1 MGFLGGL
8 FEKKNCDVCG
18 NKIGLLGNRKLEDCN
33 LCKDCAAKLSPWFS
47 ERRHS
52 TLAEIRQQL
61 QYREENKN
69 AVALFNTTRTF
80 GKYYKI
86 YLDDN
91 AMKFM
96 VTNSSRIAEANPDVL
111 DFAQITGCDLDIN
124 ESRSELKQKNAEGK
138 QVSYDPPRY
147 EYSYNFYCTI
157 RVNAPYFDDM
167 RFLLNTGSVRTGEQA
182 MTQAYSGWNIRAA
195 QTGAGFRN
203 PGVNEYYEYLN
214 MGNEIKQALEDARM
228 RGQNLQAQPAGNTE
242 AAKAEAAIAAA
253 AAAAAGS
260 GEIDDPELAAR
271 IAKMKAFQELT
282 PEQQQA
288 YYEEQ
293 LRKAQETAAK
303 MQGLQAAAVTEGGAE
318 AVLEGGAAAAAA
330 MAAPSQVKCPWCGSM
345 TSSASGKCQFC
356 EGELE

>member
-1 MGFLGGL
+1 M
-8 FEKKNCDVCG
+8 
-18 NKIGLLGNRKLEDCN
+18 
-33 LCKDCAAKLSPWFS
+33 
-47 ERRHS
+47 
-52 TLAEIRQQL
+52 
-61 QYREENKN
+61 
-69 AVALFNTTRTF
+69 
-80 GKYYKI
+80 
-86 YLDDN
+86 
-91 AMKFM
+91 
-96 VTNSSRIAEANPDVL
+96 L

-124 ESRSELKQKNAEGK
+124 ESRAELKQKNAEGK

-228 RGQNLQAQPAGNTE
+228 RGQNLQAQPSGNTE

-260 GEIDDPELAAR
+260 GEIDDPELAAK

-282 PEQQQA
+282 PEQQRA

-293 LRKAQETAAK
+293 LRKAQEVVAK
-303 MQGLQAAAVTEGGAE
+303 TQGLQAAAVAEGGAE
-318 AVLEGGAAAAAA
+318 AVLAGGAAASAA

-356 EGELE
+356 DGELG

>member
-18 NKIGLLGNRKLEDCN
+18 NKIGLLGNRKLEDGN

-52 TLAEIRQQL
+52 TLAEIKQQL

-96 VTNSSRIAEANPDVL
+96 VTNSSRIAEANPDML

-228 RGQNLQAQPAGNTE
+228 RGQNLQMQPAGSTE

-282 PEQQQA
+282 PEQQRA

-293 LRKAQETAAK
+293 IRKAQETVAK
-303 MQGLQAAAVTEGGAE
+303 AQGLQAAAVSEGGAE
-318 AVLEGGAAAAAA
+318 AVMAGGAAAAAA

-356 EGELE
+356 DGDLG

>member
-1 MGFLGGL
+1 
-8 FEKKNCDVCG
+8 
-18 NKIGLLGNRKLEDCN
+18 
-33 LCKDCAAKLSPWFS
+33 
-47 ERRHS
+47 
-52 TLAEIRQQL
+52 
-61 QYREENKN
+61 
-69 AVALFNTTRTF
+69 
-80 GKYYKI
+80 
-86 YLDDN
+86 
-91 AMKFM
+91 
-96 VTNSSRIAEANPDVL
+96 
-111 DFAQITGCDLDIN
+111 
-124 ESRSELKQKNAEGK
+124 
-138 QVSYDPPRY
+138 
-147 EYSYNFYCTI
+147 
-157 RVNAPYFDDM
+157 M

-260 GEIDDPELAAR
+260 GEIDDPELAAK

-282 PEQQQA
+282 PEQQRA

-293 LRKAQETAAK
+293 LRKAQEAAAK
-303 MQGLQAAAVTEGGAE
+303 MQGLQTAAVTEGGAE
-318 AVLEGGAAAAAA
+318 AVMAGGAAAAAA

-356 EGELE
+356 DGELG

>member
-18 NKIGLLGNRKLEDCN
+18 NKIGLLGNRKLEDGN

-138 QVSYDPPRY
+138 QVSYDPPCY

-260 GEIDDPELAAR
+260 GEIDDPELAAK

-282 PEQQQA
+282 PEQQRA

-293 LRKAQETAAK
+293 LRKAQEAAAK
-303 MQGLQAAAVTEGGAE
+303 MQGLQTAAVTEGGAE
-318 AVLEGGAAAAAA
+318 AVMAGGAAAAAA

-356 EGELE
+356 DGELG

>member
-8 FEKKNCDVCG
+8 FEKKNCDICG
-18 NKIGLLGNRKLEDCN
+18 NKIGLLGNRKLEDGN

-52 TLAEIRQQL
+52 TLAEIKQQL

-253 AAAAAGS
+253 AAAADGS
-260 GEIDDPELAAR
+260 SGMDPELEAK

-293 LRKAQETAAK
+293 LRKAQEAYAK
-303 MQGLQAAAVTEGGAE
+303 AQGLQAAAVAEGGAE
-318 AVLEGGAAAAAA
+318 AVLAGGAGAAAA

-356 EGELE
+356 EGELK

>member
-18 NKIGLLGNRKLEDCN
+18 NKIGLLGNRKLEDGN

-52 TLAEIRQQL
+52 TLVEIRQQL

-124 ESRSELKQKNAEGK
+124 ESRTELKQKNAEGK

-195 QTGAGFRN
+195 QTGAGFRD

-253 AAAAAGS
+253 AAAASGS
-260 GEIDDPELAAR
+260 GGIDDPELAEK

-282 PEQQQA
+282 PEQQRA

-293 LRKAQETAAK
+293 LRKAQEAAAK
-303 MQGLQAAAVTEGGAE
+303 MQGLQTAAVTEGGAE
-318 AVLEGGAAAAAA
+318 AVMAGGAAAAAA

-356 EGELE
+356 DGELG

>member
-18 NKIGLLGNRKLEDCN
+18 NKIGLLGNRKLEDGN

-52 TLAEIRQQL
+52 TLAEIKQQL

-69 AVALFNTTRTF
+69 AVTLFNTTRTF
-80 GKYYKI
+80 GKYYQI
-86 YLDDN
+86 SLDDN
-91 AMKFM
+91 ARKFM
-96 VTNSSRIAEANPDVL
+96 VTNSGRIAEANPDVL

-157 RVNAPYFDDM
+157 RVNAPYFDEM
-167 RFLLNTGSVRTGEQA
+167 RFPLNSGSVRTGEQA
-182 MTQAYSGWNIRAA
+182 MSRANNGWNMRTDFTSSLIR
-195 QTGAGFRN
+195 N
-203 PGVNEYYEYLN
+203 SGVNEYYEYMN
-214 MGNEIKQALEDARM
+214 MGNEIRQALEEARM
-228 RGQNLQAQPAGNTE
+228 QGQNLQVQPAGNT
-242 AAKAEAAIAAA
+242 AAAEAEAAIAAA
-253 AAAAAGS
+253 AAAASGS
-260 GEIDDPELAAR
+260 GGIDDPELAAR

-282 PEQQQA
+282 PEQQRA

-293 LRKAQETAAK
+293 LRKAQEAAAK
-303 MQGLQAAAVTEGGAE
+303 MQGLQTAAVTEGGAE

-345 TSSASGKCQFC
+345 TSSASGKCQYC
-356 EGELE
+356 EGELG

>member
-18 NKIGLLGNRKLEDCN
+18 NKIGLLGNRKLEDGN

-203 PGVNEYYEYLN
+203 SGVNEYYEYLN

-282 PEQQQA
+282 PEQQRA

-293 LRKAQETAAK
+293 LRKAQETVAK
-303 MQGLQAAAVTEGGAE
+303 VQGLQAAAVTEGGAA
-318 AVLEGGAAAAAA
+318 AVMAGGAGAAAA

-356 EGELE
+356 EGSLE

>member
-18 NKIGLLGNRKLEDCN
+18 NKIGLLGNRKLEDGN

-52 TLAEIRQQL
+52 TLVEIRQQL

-124 ESRSELKQKNAEGK
+124 ESRTELKQKNAEGK

-195 QTGAGFRN
+195 QTGAGFRD

-253 AAAAAGS
+253 AAAASGS
-260 GEIDDPELAAR
+260 GGIDDPELAEK

-282 PEQQQA
+282 PEQQRA

-293 LRKAQETAAK
+293 LRKAQEAAAK
-303 MQGLQAAAVTEGGAE
+303 MQGLQTAAVTEGGAE
-318 AVLEGGAAAAAA
+318 AVMAGGAAAAAA

-345 TSSASGKCQFC
+345 TSSASGKCQYC
-356 EGELE
+356 EGELG

>member
-18 NKIGLLGNRKLEDCN
+18 NKIGLLGNRKLEDGN

-52 TLAEIRQQL
+52 TLAEIKQQL

-182 MTQAYSGWNIRAA
+182 MTQSYSGWNIRAA

-242 AAKAEAAIAAA
+242 VAKAEAAIAAA
-253 AAAAAGS
+253 AAAADGS
-260 GEIDDPELAAR
+260 SGMDPELEAK

-293 LRKAQETAAK
+293 LRKAQEAYAK
-303 MQGLQAAAVTEGGAE
+303 AQGLQAAAVAEGGAE
-318 AVLEGGAAAAAA
+318 AVLAGGAGAAAA